1 MAWYICYFIAYFAIM
16 FGIGFYY
23 FMKVKSANDYLIGGW
38 SMGFWPIV
46 GTVISTWCGASVFIG
61 TVGLGF
67 TVGASGYLRF
77 SLASIIFTLILLLVF
92 AKALRRQKLYT
103 LADLFGVR
111 FGPAVGVIPS
121 LLSALVY
128 AIPTTAMQFLAMAT
142 IWTAC
147 FDMPWNVALILSF
160 VLVFA
165 FTVLGGLPGTIITDA
180 LQAILI
186 IVGIVVLAIATVMF
200 AGGWDALMNNTPPE
214 YLSAAGPYGAKE
226 VALFFLSV
234 GPFYMV
240 WQSSWQRIFAA
251 KSETVSVRANT
262 LGVVI
267 CAFIFICPVVIGLA
281 CRQFLPLDT
290 NPDLIFS
297 IVTKNMLPPYIGG
310 LIYCALL
317 AALVTG
323 ADSFILQGSSNL
335 THDFYRQMLNPKAD
349 NKQLLAVS
357 RITVLLVSFGALLVA
372 FNFTGIIAIYQ
383 WALRLTATT
392 LVLPFLATM
401 CWKRTTKKGCVTGM
415 IAGLISTLIWPYLNI
430 SFDQTLFGFICC
442 AIGLF
447 GVTLCTKHSKS
458 EYVAAV
464 LWENLPTAESRVEN
478 HDF

>member
-1 MAWYICYFIAYFAIM
+1 MGWYLAYFIVYFAAM

-23 FMKVKSANDYLIGGW
+23 FLKVKNADDYLIGGW
-38 SMGFWPIV
+38 NMGFWPIV

-61 TVGLGF
+61 SVGLGF
-67 TVGASGYLRF
+67 TVGASGYIRF
-77 SLASIIFTLILLLVF
+77 SLASVIFTLILLLVF
-92 AKALRRQKLYT
+92 GKALRRQRLYT
-103 LADLFGVR
+103 LADLFGSR
-111 FGPAVGVIPS
+111 FGPTVGIIPS

-128 AIPTTAMQFLAMAT
+128 AIPTTAMQYLAMAT

-147 FDMPWNVALILSF
+147 FGMEWSTALILSF

-186 IVGIVVLAIATVMF
+186 IVGIIILAVATVHY
-200 AGGWDALMNNTPPE
+200 AGGWDSMIANTPPE
-214 YLSAAGPYGAKE
+214 YLSPAGPYGFTE
-226 VALFFLSV
+226 VLFFFMSV
-234 GPFYMV
+234 GPFYLV

-251 KSETVSVRANT
+251 KSESVSLRANT
-262 LGVVI
+262 LGVVV
-267 CAFIFICPVVIGLA
+267 CAFIFVCPALIGIA
-281 CRQFLPLDT
+281 CRQFLPLDM

-297 IVTKNMLPPYIGG
+297 KVTYDMLPPYIGG

-335 THDFYRQMLNPKAD
+335 THDFYRQLINPKAT
-349 NKQLLAVS
+349 NKQLMLCS
-357 RITVLLVSFGALLVA
+357 RLTVLFIALASLIVA

-392 LVLPFLATM
+392 IVLPFLATM
-401 CWKRTTKKGCVTGM
+401 LWRGVTKTGAS
-415 IAGLISTLIWPYLNI
+415 AGMLLGLVSTLVWPYLGI
-430 SFDQTLFGFICC
+430 TFDQTFFGFIFC

-447 GVTLCTKHSKS
+447 GGSLLTRHAP
-458 EYVAAV
+458 EENVAAV
-464 LWENLPTAESRVEN
+464 LWEDLPTATERQ
-478 HDF
+478 